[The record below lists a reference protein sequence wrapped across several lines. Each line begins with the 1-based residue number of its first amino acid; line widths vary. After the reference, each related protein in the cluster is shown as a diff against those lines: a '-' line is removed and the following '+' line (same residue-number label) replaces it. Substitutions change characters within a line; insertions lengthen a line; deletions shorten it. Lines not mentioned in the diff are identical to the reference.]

1 MLINLSNHPSS
12 LWSGEQISEA
22 NSRFGNIVDLPFPAI
37 DPFGDETY
45 IDLLVDKYLTRINGL
60 FEAMN
65 LTDCTVHLMGEM
77 NFTYALVNA
86 LKNKGIRCVA
96 STTVRNTTNSHGLR
110 VSEFRFVRFREY

>member
-12 LWSGEQISEA
+12 IWSSEQISEA
-22 NSRFGNIVDLPFPAI
+22 YSRFGNIVDLTFPAI

-45 IDLLVDKYLTRINGL
+45 IDSLVDEYLTRIDGIFGGISL
-60 FEAMN
+60 Y
-65 LTDCTVHLMGEM
+65 DCTVHLMGEM

-96 STTVRNTTNSHGLR
+96 STTVRNTTNSLGLK
-110 VSEFRFVRFREY
+110 VSEFSFVRFREY